1 MKRVVYALALS
12 LAFAAPA
19 AAHHG
24 KDFLLAESAE
34 LPHPKT
40 MFFVSSERFSNS
52 EFTSEPSLLF
62 GITPNF
68 AGEVHVH
75 FTRDGYQAVAPAIHV
90 QRTVELHEERLQPRK
105 EVQEI
110 GAAGLRKEVVAEEKT
125 LDVPVTREEV
135 FVEHHPVEP
144 HPANRPIGEGQIVI
158 NAGTDAAYA
167 VGYRPDME
175 SHTSWGI
182 EAQGQLRHG
191 EEHQLIFGL
200 YTQPMERLTIKVG
213 AGAILGTGKPGA
225 VLRTGI
231 VWSF

>member
-1 MKRVVYALALS
+1 MKRALCALALMC
-12 LAFAAPA
+12 AVPA
-19 AAHHG
+19 SAHHG

-34 LPHPKT
+34 LPHPRT

-62 GITPNF
+62 GITENF

-75 FTRDGYQAVAPAIHV
+75 FTRDGYDAVAPTIHA
-90 QRTVELHEERLQPRK
+90 QLPALGAWNFAASAEYEIARHHEDNAFHALL
-105 EVQEI
+105 I
-110 GAAGLRKEVVAEEKT
+110 AA
-125 LDVPVTREEV
+125 
-135 FVEHHPVEP
+135 
-144 HPANRPIGEGQIVI
+144 RPIGDGQIVI
-158 NAGTDAAYA
+158 NGGTDAAYA
-167 VGYRPDME
+167 IGYRPDME
-175 SHTSWGI
+175 KHTSWGI

-200 YTQPMERLTIKVG
+200 YMQPTERFTIKAG

-231 VWSF
+231 VWHF

>member
-1 MKRVVYALALS
+1 LKRVVYALALS

-90 QRTVELHEERLQPRK
+90 QLPSLAAWNFGASAEYEIAREHEDNAFHALL
-105 EVQEI
+105 I
-110 GAAGLRKEVVAEEKT
+110 AA
-125 LDVPVTREEV
+125 
-135 FVEHHPVEP
+135 
-144 HPANRPIGEGQIVI
+144 RPIGEGQIVI